1 MIYDLIGGTY
11 NLNGVVGAYGGI
23 RYIDPLSKTQWS
35 PDSLAGNGI
44 R

>member
-11 NLNGVVGAYGGI
+11 NLNGVVGAYGF
-23 RYIDPLSKTQWS
+23 RYTAPLSKTQWS
-35 PDSLAGNGI
+35 PEALAGAGI